1 MIFALATPVAQSA
14 IGVFRI
20 SGVGCCEKFNTALNK
35 PISEYRKVFL
45 RDVFWE
51 GVLID
56 RCSVVFYSS
65 PNSYTGEDSVE
76 VFCHG
81 GLSVIKSL
89 TGVFLAL
96 GFREAEPG
104 EFSKIAFENGKL
116 SLNEAEAVADL
127 VHSEDVDRGLLSSEA
142 VAGKLS
148 NIISDLG
155 DRVDGLRVY
164 IEGSIDFSDEDYN
177 FIAEGDV
184 CNKLVEIKSS
194 LVDLID
200 SSLVSTKKLTKN
212 RVLFFGPPNTGKSSL
227 FNRMLGFERALVSNV
242 PGTTRDLIDSEM
254 FYNSV
259 NMELVD
265 SAGIRETKDLIETM
279 GVALSGV
286 GVEESD
292 LILVVLDHLT
302 ENYIDSFGSTL
313 KEKSFLLVFNKSD
326 EKEPLNS
333 YDCVVSAK
341 SGSGVQELKE
351 LIFKFI
357 KEDKKNKRGS
367 KKTFLIRER
376 HLSLFNAALS
386 ALNSCIQ
393 KISNENAVDIAA
405 EDLRQVRSSFD
416 EFLGVKY
423 PDDLLGD
430 IFKDFCIG
438 K

>member
-1 MIFALATPVAQSA
+1 MAQSA

-265 SAGIRETKDLIETM
+265 SAGIRETNDLIEAM

-357 KEDKKNKRGS
+357 KEDKKNKEGS

-393 KISNENAVDIAA
+393 KISNGDAVDIAA

>member
-1 MIFALATPVAQSA
+1 MIFALATPIAQSA
-14 IGVFRI
+14 IGVFRV
-20 SGVGCCEKFNTALNK
+20 SGAGCCDVFNKALNK
-35 PISEYRKVFL
+35 PVLKHREVFL

-51 GVLID
+51 GVLVD
-56 RCSVVFYSS
+56 RCSVVFYSG
-65 PNSYTGEDSVE
+65 PHSYTGEDSVE

-96 GFREAEPG
+96 GFREASPG

-127 VHSEDVDRGLLSSEA
+127 IHSEDVDRGLLSSEA

-148 NIISDLG
+148 SIISDLG
-155 DRVDGLRVY
+155 KEVDELRVFV
-164 IEGSIDFSDEDYN
+164 EGSIDFSDEDYD
-177 FIAEGDV
+177 FISEGGVAER
-184 CNKLVEIKSS
+184 LLRIKSS

-200 SSLVSTKKLTKN
+200 SSLVSTKKMSKN

-227 FNRMLGFERALVSNV
+227 FNRVLGFERALVSSI

-265 SAGIRETKDLIETM
+265 SAGVRNTSDSVEAE
-279 GVALSGV
+279 GVALSSA
-286 GVEESD
+286 EIQDSE
-292 LILVVLDHLT
+292 LILVVLDHST
-302 ENYIDSFGSTL
+302 EAHIENF
-313 KEKSFLLVFNKSD
+313 KSMVFKKNHLMVFNKSD
-326 EKEPLNS
+326 EKNPTEN

-341 SGSGVQELKE
+341 SGKGVQGLKKM
-351 LIFKFI
+351 IFDSI
-357 KEDKKNKRGS
+357 QQSKNSS
-367 KKTFLIRER
+367 KKTFIIRER
-376 HLSLFNAALS
+376 HLVLFNAALS
-386 ALNSCIQ
+386 SLDACME
-393 KISNENAVDIAA
+393 KISNEKDVDVAA
-405 EDLRQVRSSFD
+405 EDLRLVRSSFD

-423 PDDLLGD
+423 PDELLGD
-430 IFKDFCIG
+430 IFNDFCIG

>member
-1 MIFALATPVAQSA
+1 MAQSA
-14 IGVFRI
+14 LGVFRI
-20 SGVGCCEKFNTALNK
+20 SGKGCCEVFNKALNK
-35 PISEYRKVFL
+35 PILENRRVFL
-45 RDVFWE
+45 RDVVWR
-51 GVLID
+51 GALID
-56 RCSVVFYSS
+56 RCSVVFYAEPS
-65 PNSYTGEDSVE
+65 SYTGEDSVE

-81 GLSVIKSL
+81 GLAVIKSL
-89 TGVFLAL
+89 TNVFLGL
-96 GFREAEPG
+96 GFREAAPG

-127 VHSEDVDRGLLSSEA
+127 IHSEDIDRGLLSSEA

-155 DRVDGLRVY
+155 EGVDVLRVF
-164 IEGSIDFSDEDYN
+164 IEGCIDFSDEGYD
-177 FIAEGDV
+177 FIAEGNVLKRLGD
-184 CNKLVEIKSS
+184 IRGS

-200 SSLVSTKKLTKN
+200 SSLISAKKLTKN

-227 FNRMLGFERALVSNV
+227 FNRVLGFERALVSNV
-242 PGTTRDLIDSEM
+242 PGTTRDLIDSEI

-265 SAGIRETKDLIETM
+265 SAGIRETNDEIEAG
-279 GVALSGV
+279 GVALSGAQLQK
-286 GVEESD
+286 SD
-292 LILVVLDHLT
+292 LILVVVDHHT
-302 ENYIDSFGSTL
+302 EGCIDGFRPML
-313 KEKSFLLVFNKSD
+313 KDKSFLFVFNKSD
-326 EKEPLNS
+326 ERGPLRS

-341 SGSGVQELKE
+341 TGDGIQDLKS
-351 LIFKFI
+351 LIFDSI
-357 KEDKKNKRGS
+357 KKNKKNS

-376 HLSLFNAALS
+376 HLSLFNEALDS
-386 ALNSCIQ
+386 LDSCIE
-393 KISNENAVDIAA
+393 KISNEREMDVAA
-405 EDLRQVRSSFD
+405 EDLRLVRSSFD